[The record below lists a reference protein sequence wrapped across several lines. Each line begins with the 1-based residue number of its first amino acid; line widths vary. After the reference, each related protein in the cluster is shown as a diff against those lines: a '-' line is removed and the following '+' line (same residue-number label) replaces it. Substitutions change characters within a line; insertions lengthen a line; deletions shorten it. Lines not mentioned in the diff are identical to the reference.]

1 MISTTR
7 TRREGPSRSG
17 GGCGRAAIRSTESGR
32 AASRQ
37 AARAPA
43 ARSASGAQLPQA
55 HAALA
60 QMARKDAV
68 VIEIEARL
76 AARLGQLGELGFRTR
91 GAEGAPAVH
100 QMNLGEFGVPCILRI
115 PLDDAHRAAVGPVR
129 RLEARERPGNAG
141 RMLQPALSPVPDA
154 G

>member
-17 GGCGRAAIRSTESGR
+17 GGCGRAAIRSTESGQ
-32 AASRQ
+32 ASSRQ
-37 AARAPA
+37 AAPAPP
-43 ARSASGAQLPQA
+43 ARSASGAQLHQA

-76 AARLGQLGELGFRTR
+76 AARLGPLGQLGFPTP
-91 GAEGAPAVH
+91 GAPGGAT
-100 QMNLGEFGVPCILRI
+100 
-115 PLDDAHRAAVGPVR
+115 GP
-129 RLEARERPGNAG
+129 
-141 RMLQPALSPVPDA
+141 
-154 G
+154 